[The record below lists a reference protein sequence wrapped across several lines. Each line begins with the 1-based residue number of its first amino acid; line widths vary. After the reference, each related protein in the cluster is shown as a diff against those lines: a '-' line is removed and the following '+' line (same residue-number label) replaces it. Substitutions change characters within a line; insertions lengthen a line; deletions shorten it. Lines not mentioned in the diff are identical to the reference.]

1 MRVGGRLAALALLLL
16 LGACRGVNTR
26 VHWYFERMLIQPYY
40 KPFRSNPF
48 YADGRA
54 MRPPPGGTIPR
65 EAVLGP
71 PELVAGGVGD
81 TYVTT
86 FPVPVTMELLEV
98 GRRRFDIT
106 CAACHGV
113 MGDGASIVASKMQLR
128 PPPSLHQPDIRGF
141 PPGRIYR
148 VINEGY
154 GLMPSYAPQLTL
166 QERWAV
172 VAYVKALQLSQ
183 WAVVADLPEP
193 IRAEVERLLAG
204 GGR

>member
-1 MRVGGRLAALALLLL
+1 MTRVGRVGALALLLIV
-16 LGACRGVNTR
+16 GGCRGVNTR
-26 VHWYFERMLIQPYY
+26 VHWYFERMLVQPYY
-40 KPFRSNPF
+40 KAFRSNPF
-48 YADGRA
+48 FADDRA
-54 MRPPPGGTIPR
+54 MRPPPGGTVPR

-81 TYVTT
+81 SYVTT

-98 GRRRFDIT
+98 GRRSFDIT
-106 CAACHGV
+106 CAACHGI
-113 MGDGASIVASKMQLR
+113 MGDGASVVASKMQLR
-128 PPPSLHQPDIRGF
+128 PPPSFHQPEFRAY

-148 VINEGY
+148 IINEGY